1 MQDTCIGKGAF
12 GVVWKVREKKTKKIF
27 AIKLINKEDIIKYNM
42 LDQIKKEINIMYKL
56 NHPNIIQLYTH
67 FEDDNDICLIM
78 EYANQ
83 GHLFSLI
90 KENKKL
96 SPSIAKKYMK
106 QIISAVKYL
115 HSLVPPIIHRDIKPE
130 NILIDENGICKLAD
144 FGWADFDCGD
154 KNRKTCCGT
163 LEYLSPEIINH
174 SCHDKRVDIWA
185 LGVLLFEMLSG
196 KNPFKSFGDDLNKIY
211 NSIQTLNINWNGKIH
226 PLAKD
231 LIKKILCINPNDR
244 LSLDEILNH
253 PWFANSTPSINTCLN
268 FNYKE
273 NPKIENKLIFANN
286 ENNRRQIN
294 NNDNNNNES
303 SHTKKKKV
311 LIKIIKNDEN
321 SIKETNINKQVDQII
336 NNIINID
343 FYK

>member
-1 MQDTCIGKGAF
+1 MKDTCIGKGAF
-12 GVVWKVREKKTKKIF
+12 GIVWKVREKKTKKIF
-27 AIKLINKEDIIKYNM
+27 AIKIINKEDIIKNNM

-78 EYANQ
+78 EYANK

-90 KENKKL
+90 KEHKKL
-96 SPSIAKKYMK
+96 SPIIAKKYMI

-115 HSLVPPIIHRDIKPE
+115 HSLVPPIIHKDIKPE
-130 NILIDENGICKLAD
+130 NILIDENGNCKLAD

-154 KNRKTCCGT
+154 KNRKICCGT
-163 LEYLSPEIINH
+163 PEYLSPEIINH
-174 SCHDKRVDIWA
+174 SFHDKRVDIWA

-196 KNPFKSFGDDLNKIY
+196 KNPFKSSDEDLNKIC

-244 LSLDEILNH
+244 PSLDEILNH
-253 PWFANSTPSINTCLN
+253 RWFANTPSLNTCLN
-268 FNYKE
+268 LNYKE
-273 NPKIENKLIFANN
+273 NPKIENKLIFINN
-286 ENNRRQIN
+286 ENNGRQIN
-294 NNDNNNNES
+294 NNDHNNNEF
-303 SHTKKKKV
+303 SHTKKKMV
-311 LIKIIKNDEN
+311 LIKIIKNEEN
-321 SIKETNINKQVDQII
+321 SFKETNINKQVDQII
-336 NNIINID
+336 NNIINIE
-343 FYK
+343 FY